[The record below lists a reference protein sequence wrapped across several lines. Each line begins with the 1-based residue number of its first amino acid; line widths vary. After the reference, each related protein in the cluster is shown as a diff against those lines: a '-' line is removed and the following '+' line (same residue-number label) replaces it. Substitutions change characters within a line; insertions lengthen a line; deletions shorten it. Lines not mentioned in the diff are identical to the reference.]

1 MTRRTHL
8 AVLAAIS
15 SRLRAQRNTDPVDNR
30 DWVCPMDPDY
40 RSAQPGKCPKCGMTL
55 VFGVPDR
62 VEFEIEVSHDPR
74 VLKSGD
80 LSVLNLRFY
89 DGRTHRPAT
98 RFEIVHEK
106 LIHLFLVS
114 ENLEFFA
121 HVHPEQ
127 MPDHSFRLPIR
138 LPEGGM
144 YRLLADFYPSGSVPQ
159 LALNTIYVAGSCK
172 PPHLAASLSPQTAEN
187 LTVTMRME
195 PERALAALE
204 TRFIMTPSPQDGWE
218 PYLGVWAHMLTV
230 SADLIDMIHVHPFLR
245 NADGSLQFNLLFP
258 RPGLYRIWTQFQ
270 RKGLV
275 NTVAFTVPVSSL

>member
-8 AVLAAIS
+8 AILAAIT
-15 SRLRAQRNTDPVDNR
+15 SRLRAQRNTDPGDNR

-62 VEFEIEVSHDPR
+62 VEFEIEVSHQPR

-80 LSVLNLRFY
+80 LSILNLRIL
-89 DGRTHRPAT
+89 DGRTHQPAT

-144 YRLLADFYPSGSVPQ
+144 YRLLADFYPSGAVPQ
-159 LALNTIYVAGSCK
+159 LALSTIYVEGGCE
-172 PPHLAASLSPQTAEN
+172 PPQLSASLSPQTAEN

-195 PERALAALE
+195 PERALAGLE
-204 TRFIMTPSPQDGWE
+204 TRLIMTLGHRVRPNSRRTSSCEIPSPRSSE
-218 PYLGVWAHMLTV
+218 ALAR
-230 SADLIDMIHVHPFLR
+230 SRA
-245 NADGSLQFNLLFP
+245 A
-258 RPGLYRIWTQFQ
+258 
-270 RKGLV
+270 
-275 NTVAFTVPVSSL
+275 AVSSVISSSSTGASASEGANGST